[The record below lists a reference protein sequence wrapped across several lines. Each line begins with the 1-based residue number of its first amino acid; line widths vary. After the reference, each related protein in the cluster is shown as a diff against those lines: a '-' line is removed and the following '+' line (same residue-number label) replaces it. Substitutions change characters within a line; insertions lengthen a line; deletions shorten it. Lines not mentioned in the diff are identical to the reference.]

1 MNEYGYVKVGA
12 STLELKVSDTIYNVQ
27 MIKKQIDEAVNKNI
41 QIISFPELSIT
52 GYTCGDL
59 FNQDILIDKSYEGL
73 KDLVDYSKDKM
84 IVIIVGAP
92 IKCENK
98 LYNCA
103 VVINNGKILGIV
115 PKTYIPNYNEFY
127 EMRWFKSSNDLK
139 IKEINLF
146 NEIVPIGVDLI
157 FTSKLDDELKFGV
170 EICEDLWSLYPKS
183 NDYASSGASIIFNL
197 STSNETIGKY
207 DFRKEL
213 IKMQSIKTI
222 SGYVYSSS
230 GINES
235 STDLLFSGS
244 SLIYENGKLLSE
256 NNRFD
261 FNSNLIYSDV
271 DIKRL
276 VNDRRKNTSFISNT
290 DKEYRNIYFTTS
302 KNNLI
307 SRKYSKYPF
316 VPSNE
321 DKREERCK
329 EIINIQSSAL
339 AKRLKHTNIQKCVI
353 GVSGGLDSTLAFLVI
368 KKAFEKLKIDNKN
381 IIAVTMPGFGTTN
394 RTYENALDLI
404 KINNATL
411 KEIDIKKACL
421 VHYSDIDQDINNHDI
436 TYENAQ
442 ARERT
447 KILMDIANKE
457 NALVIGTGDLSELA
471 LGWCTYNGDH
481 MSMYSVNSSIPKTLV
496 KYLVKYIADT
506 DKKNKKV
513 LYDILSTPIS
523 PELLPAD
530 EKGNIKQIT
539 EDKIG
544 PYILHDF
551 YLYHFFRY
559 GASPKKIYMLAV
571 NTFENEYSK
580 EEILKW
586 LKVFIKRF
594 FTQQFKR
601 SCMPDGVKVGSI
613 SLSPR
618 GDLRMPS
625 DASYN
630 IWIKELEEI

>member
-197 STSNETIGKY
+197 SASNETIGKY

-213 IKMQSIKTI
+213 IKMQSVKTI

-261 FNSNLIYSDV
+261 FNSNLIYSDI

-339 AKRLKHTNIQKCVI
+339 AKRLKHTNIKKCVI

-559 GASPKKIYMLAV
+559 GASSKKIYMLAV

>member
-59 FNQDILIDKSYEGL
+59 FNQDILIDKAYEGL

-84 IVIIVGAP
+84 IVIIVGSP

-170 EICEDLWSLYPKS
+170 EICEDVWSLYPKS

-197 STSNETIGKY
+197 SASNETIGKY

-261 FNSNLIYSDV
+261 FNSNLIYSDI

-276 VNDRRKNTSFISNT
+276 VNDRRKNTSFISNA

-302 KNNLI
+302 KNNFI

-339 AKRLKHTNIQKCVI
+339 AKRLKHTNIKKCVI

-404 KINNATL
+404 KVNNATL

>member
-84 IVIIVGAP
+84 IVIIVGSP

-170 EICEDLWSLYPKS
+170 EICEDVWSLYPKS

-197 STSNETIGKY
+197 SASNETIGKY

-261 FNSNLIYSDV
+261 FNSNLIYSDI

-559 GASPKKIYMLAV
+559 GALPKKIYMLAV

>member
-73 KDLVDYSKDKM
+73 KDLIDYSKDKM
-84 IVIIVGAP
+84 IVIIVGSP

-170 EICEDLWSLYPKS
+170 EICEDVWSLYPKS

-197 STSNETIGKY
+197 SASNETIGKY

-261 FNSNLIYSDV
+261 FNSNLIYSDI

-339 AKRLKHTNIQKCVI
+339 AKRLKHTNIKKCVI